1 MSRPLQVVIVAGSGR
16 RPSRTLGLL
25 NAIAAQLGQ
34 HLAIH
39 TEVVALSDLGGQL
52 LSAAELAQL
61 PDTVRQKIAAIES
74 ADVLIAGS
82 PVYRGSYSGLFKH
95 LFDLVPQESL
105 IGKPV
110 LLAATG
116 GSDRHALAIDHQLR
130 PLFAFFQALTLPLGV
145 YANALEFDNETIISP
160 ALQERIALTVQR
172 ALPVLQAVAAT
183 PTQAHV
189 HA

>member
-25 NAIAAQLGQ
+25 NALSAQLSRYI
-34 HLAIH
+34 AIN
-39 TEVVALSDLGGQL
+39 TEVVALSELSGQL
-52 LSAAELAQL
+52 LSATELAQL
-61 PDTVRQKIAAIES
+61 PDAVRQKIAAIEA
-74 ADVLIAGS
+74 ADVLLAGS

-105 IGKPV
+105 SGKPV

-160 ALQERIALTVQR
+160 ALQERIALAVQH
-172 ALPVLQAVAAT
+172 ALPVLQVLAAT
-183 PTQAHV
+183 PAPTPAHR
-189 HA
+189 